1 MDFQSIYANTSNLLY
16 KWLGT
21 SFQMQVG
28 KLHILQELQEPILQ
42 SGKEMGCYFHAHCI
56 TYESTSNQR
65 SCKNLRLVQQV
76 LIF

>member
-1 MDFQSIYANTSNLLY
+1 MDFQSIYANTSNLLS

-28 KLHILQELQEPILQ
+28 KLHMQNYKSPILQ
-42 SGKEMGCYFHAHCI
+42 SGKEMGCYFHEHYI

-65 SCKNLRLVQQV
+65 PCKNLRLVQQV
-76 LIF
+76 LFF